1 MRDSDKLNLSEHLAL
16 NEGAYFFRKGDYVI
30 DKKTI
35 KDVFNE
41 ILEDIKYD
49 VLTTICRKE
58 FVLREDRK
66 ALYSLLIFK
75 FITFPSFLDFSEEE
89 LPNKLVETK
98 LAYILI
104 VEIKDYIIIVKKN
117 ISHITPFIN
126 RLTPI
131 PADILSGVLVE
142 DETLF
147 QQVKL
152 SNMNMN
158 ENAMRNKSYEARSLE
173 NTMPMFGT
181 NHTVINAARFT
192 NNDGLC
198 AININTSR
206 LSKFGEKKGLSG
218 LLNWMCN
225 LVIKLDSYTHRDSF
239 FSHFAKPQS
248 WSKLRDGL
256 TPVSLLIDMFKLHSY
271 IQTLQ
276 NKNICIKNEATGRY
290 NPVTH
295 TYAKVVASG
304 VRCFDIDNVNG
315 QIYSKRG
322 KRNVGVKKN
331 KLGLK
336 IVACGNLFNS
346 LYYCEDDGTYVKL
359 IDLINRLGCFSIGFS
374 DYSYIYMNKR
384 IYKNA
389 SIQNDFNSILS
400 ILCPLEEIESVTSEK
415 GYGYDG
421 GSTDF
426 ESTSMFGVV
435 EKIIFNGADFL
446 LCDDFGNEWADHIAI
461 QGNKISY
468 IHSKCNEGKSM
479 LSASKF
485 QEVIGQAV
493 KNIGNMNPDDDMIS
507 RKMETMNGKWGQT
520 GINRCRIGTPND
532 YERLYKKLRYNPNKI
547 QEICLAVNYLSK
559 SELVDA
565 FDKIRNNEEFM
576 QKNYVIQLVWLL
588 SGFISACK
596 DADLNCRIFC
606 RC

>member
-1 MRDSDKLNLSEHLAL
+1 M
-16 NEGAYFFRKGDYVI
+16 
-30 DKKTI
+30 
-35 KDVFNE
+35 
-41 ILEDIKYD
+41 
-49 VLTTICRKE
+49 
-58 FVLREDRK
+58 
-66 ALYSLLIFK
+66 
-75 FITFPSFLDFSEEE
+75 
-89 LPNKLVETK
+89 
-98 LAYILI
+98 
-104 VEIKDYIIIVKKN
+104 
-117 ISHITPFIN
+117 
-126 RLTPI
+126 
-131 PADILSGVLVE
+131 
-142 DETLF
+142 
-147 QQVKL
+147 
-152 SNMNMN
+152 
-158 ENAMRNKSYEARSLE
+158 
-173 NTMPMFGT
+173 
-181 NHTVINAARFT
+181 
-192 NNDGLC
+192 
-198 AININTSR
+198 
-206 LSKFGEKKGLSG
+206 
-218 LLNWMCN
+218 
-225 LVIKLDSYTHRDSF
+225 
-239 FSHFAKPQS
+239 
-248 WSKLRDGL
+248 
-256 TPVSLLIDMFKLHSY
+256 
-271 IQTLQ
+271 
-276 NKNICIKNEATGRY
+276 
-290 NPVTH
+290 
-295 TYAKVVASG
+295 
-304 VRCFDIDNVNG
+304 
-315 QIYSKRG
+315 
-322 KRNVGVKKN
+322 
-331 KLGLK
+331 K

-421 GSTDF
+421 ESTDF

-520 GINRCRIGTPND
+520 GIDRCRIGTPND

-559 SELVDA
+559 SDLVDA